1 MWSAIASST
10 AMPTSALLGALLS
23 LVWLALWLSLVSADW
38 VRERADAYA
47 DRLLEA
53 METLTPPA
61 EKSSE

>member
-1 MWSAIASST
+1 
-10 AMPTSALLGALLS
+10 MPTSALLGALLS